1 MNPLQYTPLGN
12 PLLAW
17 ATALGGAL
25 AVLVI
30 IALLVGYVMALLTPD
45 MRSNMRPVVLS
56 AEAVDSFNNKLS
68 ELKKEVALVDGT
80 KQAKAVELTITEE
93 EINSVIVMALAEGTL
108 PAKEMLVNFND
119 GYLLV
124 YDAWSFPAAPV
135 RTAVIGTLDIEN
147 AKPKFVIRDFYLGK
161 VPVPQ
166 GFDQGIQDLINVM
179 IKMNAPM
186 EELRFDLKEVTISE
200 GQLKL
205 TGTTR
210 VNK

>member
-1 MNPLQYTPLGN
+1 MGVLKGFLIFM
-12 PLLAW
+12 
-17 ATALGGAL
+17 GAL

-147 AKPKFVIRDFYLGK
+147 AKPKFIIRDFYLGK

>member
-1 MNPLQYTPLGN
+1 
-12 PLLAW
+12 
-17 ATALGGAL
+17 
-25 AVLVI
+25 
-30 IALLVGYVMALLTPD
+30 
-45 MRSNMRPVVLS
+45 
-56 AEAVDSFNNKLS
+56 
-68 ELKKEVALVDGT
+68 
-80 KQAKAVELTITEE
+80 
-93 EINSVIVMALAEGTL
+93 MALAEGTL

-124 YDAWSFPAAPV
+124 YNAWSFPAAPV

-186 EELRFDLKEVTISE
+186 EELRFDLKEITISE

>member
-1 MNPLQYTPLGN
+1 MGVLKGFLIFM
-12 PLLAW
+12 
-17 ATALGGAL
+17 GAL

-68 ELKKEVALVDGT
+68 ELKKEVALVDST

-166 GFDQGIQDLINVM
+166 GFDQGIQDLVNVM

>member
-1 MNPLQYTPLGN
+1 MGILKGFLIFM
-12 PLLAW
+12 
-17 ATALGGAL
+17 GAL

-30 IALLVGYVMALLTPD
+30 LALLVGYVMALLTPD

-68 ELKKEVALVDGT
+68 ELKKEVALVDNT

-93 EINSVIVMALAEGTL
+93 EVNSVIVMALAEGTL

-124 YDAWSFPAAPV
+124 YNAWSFPAAPV

-147 AKPKFVIRDFYLGK
+147 SKPKFVIKDFYLGK
-161 VPVPQ
+161 APLPQ
-166 GFDQGIQDLINVM
+166 GLDQGIQDLINVM

-186 EELRFDLKEVTISE
+186 EELRFDLKEITISE

-205 TGTTR
+205 AGTTK

>member
-1 MNPLQYTPLGN
+1 MGILKGFLIFM
-12 PLLAW
+12 
-17 ATALGGAL
+17 GAV
-25 AVLVI
+25 AVLAI

-68 ELKKEVALVDGT
+68 ELKKETAVTDT
-80 KQAKAVELTITEE
+80 AKPARDVLLTITEE
-93 EINSVIVMALAEGTL
+93 EVNSVIVMALAEGTL
-108 PAKEMLVNFND
+108 PAREMLVNFND

-124 YDAWSFPAAPV
+124 YNSWSFPAAPV
-135 RTAVIGTLDIEN
+135 KTAVIGTLDIEN
-147 AKPKFVIRDFYLGK
+147 GKPKFIIRDFYLGK

-166 GFDQGIQDLINVM
+166 GFDQGIQDLVNIM
-179 IKMNAPM
+179 IIMNAPM
-186 EELRFDLKEVTISE
+186 EELRFDLKEITISE

-205 TGTTR
+205 AGTTK

>member
-1 MNPLQYTPLGN
+1 MGVLKGFLIFM
-12 PLLAW
+12 
-17 ATALGGAL
+17 GAL

-30 IALLVGYVMALLTPD
+30 VALLVGYVLALLTPD

-68 ELKKEVALVDGT
+68 ELKKEVALVDST

-93 EINSVIVMALAEGTL
+93 EVNSVIVMALAEGTL

-200 GQLKL
+200 GRLKL

>member
-1 MNPLQYTPLGN
+1 MGVLKGFLIFM
-12 PLLAW
+12 
-17 ATALGGAL
+17 GAL